1 MHPAVYP
8 LCRQIQRRQALPDA
22 VKATPVATAGSNSA
36 QYQFRIWV
44 PSTSKRIKATSAAL
58 HALAPW
64 HNNSLCKM
72 RRLALRTSS
81 NKSNLVSMRTLLR
94 VKTSTLLRCGF
105 VLNPITSGR
114 LAVGPGFKHP
124 HASLIFSTFARNP
137 NAGRKMGEG
146 IPSGTG
152 LSSLNRQLKVLIVD
166 DEASQRS
173 GLAAMVSAWGMTGET
188 AGDGNEALAKLNTFQ
203 ADVIITDLNMP
214 GLDGF
219 GFLERLREAGE
230 MPPTIVLTAF
240 GNIETAVRTV
250 HELGAYWFLE
260 KPLQAAPLE
269 VLLRRAGS
277 HAGLRAENRNL
288 ERQLSYKGS
297 LGELVGTSPG
307 MQEIFVLLQQA
318 GPSKACVL
326 ITGESGTG
334 KELVARTIHALSPR
348 RQGPFVAINCA
359 ALPETLIESELF
371 GHEKGSF
378 TGASERRAGCFEVAQ
393 HGTLL
398 LDEIGEMPMQTQAKL
413 LRILEDSRV
422 RRLGGRAE
430 FEVDVRVVAATNKAP
445 DEAVRSGQLREDL
458 YYRLNVFHIHL
469 PPLRE
474 RKADIRAIAEA
485 LVGDLN
491 RKHECRVAD
500 LSPAVLEAFEGHNW
514 PGNVRELRNVLERA
528 VIIAGEGTIELNH
541 LPAFMQGR
549 TGSAPP
555 LAPSAEAAPAPA
567 DSDTIRFQIG
577 TTVEDVEK
585 GLILR
590 TLEHTRNNKTRAAEI
605 LGISLKTL
613 HNKLKEYGGKEYG
626 VGA

>member
-1 MHPAVYP
+1 
-8 LCRQIQRRQALPDA
+8 
-22 VKATPVATAGSNSA
+22 
-36 QYQFRIWV
+36 
-44 PSTSKRIKATSAAL
+44 
-58 HALAPW
+58 
-64 HNNSLCKM
+64 
-72 RRLALRTSS
+72 
-81 NKSNLVSMRTLLR
+81 
-94 VKTSTLLRCGF
+94 
-105 VLNPITSGR
+105 
-114 LAVGPGFKHP
+114 
-124 HASLIFSTFARNP
+124 
-137 NAGRKMGEG
+137 
-146 IPSGTG
+146 
-152 LSSLNRQLKVLIVD
+152 
-166 DEASQRS
+166 
-173 GLAAMVSAWGMTGET
+173 MVSAWGMTPET
-188 AGDGNEALAKLNTFQ
+188 AEDGNEALAKLNTFQ

-219 GFLERLREAGE
+219 GFLQRLREAGE

-445 DEAVRSGQLREDL
+445 DEAVRDGHLREDL

-474 RKADIRAIAEA
+474 RKADIRAIAET
-485 LVGDLN
+485 LVADLN

-500 LSPAVLEAFEGHNW
+500 FSPAVLEAFEGHNW

-549 TGSAPP
+549 PGTAPP
-555 LAPSAEAAPAPA
+555 LAPSGEAAPAPV
-567 DSDTIRFQIG
+567 DNETIRFQIG